1 MMRAPWTFFS
11 PISSS
16 NFALLYILYE
26 KKKKRPGHG
35 AGAAEAWIDISA
47 CSSSRKWRFI
57 KKYTQYKERKK
68 RVRLSDIA
76 ALNNNKNKYIYIPP
90 FLLAKERSS
99 KQQQQAPSY
108 TLGTGAGAY
117 TGSKYQLAPIHFYR
131 FFSLS
136 LSPLFLFIY
145 ILSETPPIPPTLTVQ
160 YKMLR
165 RVLESSGEWS

>member
-57 KKYTQYKERKK
+57 KKYTQYKEKK
-68 RVRLSDIA
+68 KSQTFRHCCF
-76 ALNNNKNKYIYIPP
+76 K
-90 FLLAKERSS
+90 
-99 KQQQQAPSY
+99 
-108 TLGTGAGAY
+108 
-117 TGSKYQLAPIHFYR
+117 
-131 FFSLS
+131 
-136 LSPLFLFIY
+136 
-145 ILSETPPIPPTLTVQ
+145 
-160 YKMLR
+160 
-165 RVLESSGEWS
+165 